1 MQRLQGQGLQG
12 LQDIQ
17 GTQGLQGLNGRRFAG
32 MNFDGMQPGGQRGQ
46 LGNGLRFGD
55 GTFGGNALGV
65 DRFGTGGT
73 VGTTRFADA
82 EFGGRFGNGVSNTNT
97 GRNRFV
103 GETFQGGRGTTNT
116 LGGTRFGGNDL
127 RLAGNG
133 RNGLNGLEG
142 MRAATART
150 RLGTGR
156 QGQTLGGTRLG
167 TAGTGIN
174 GLGATGLGGRLTG
187 ANAGL
192 QGGIMDGGIRDNTLL
207 ARRRLRANRLGANVG
222 GGAQRTSLLGGLG
235 QDVNNM
241 FVDPITFQRVRVLN
255 TNDASN
261 IIARRTNNE
270 PASRRRATNR
280 LNMGRTVGRTN
291 DASRNLRAGA
301 PVRRI
306 PNTNTLRR
314 RLGTGTA
321 ISPVGTARGRA
332 ASGMFPVR
340 PGVSNA
346 QSSAFIFQNGVP
358 VTARTGSFPIQN
370 RAFPNGNGVFLG
382 QNIGFPGRIGM
393 VPIRNVFRRLQN
405 GGSPFPTVAF
415 TGQNGALV
423 VRNGAV
429 PVQNRIFPV
438 PSPVI
443 PIGTDLLR
451 SPTTGPFQPIGT
463 IRGQAGTMFRQTSP
477 VRGQMGSNSG
487 RGDIMFGQ
495 PITES
500 IGHTTANNGQSQI
513 FSSQASTLQGLPGAF
528 SGQSGVNNVQ
538 SQVFPSQIGTFP
550 GLDSA
555 LPRQFE
561 TTDSWLGTHEQ
572 SSSNGIQ
579 TGSSPVQTNSVPTQS
594 PANHFTNRSLCY
606 FNISIGGKHVGQ
618 ILIYLFD
625 DVVPITTANFRAL
638 CTGEKGYGYAGS
650 TFHRVIPGFMIQ
662 GGDFTTGDGTGGY
675 SIYGGLFKDEN
686 FILKHS
692 KAGVVAMANS
702 GPDTNGSQFAITMDE
717 ASYLDGKHVVFGEV
731 VQGMDVARMIESVG
745 SAEGDVDLANRVVI
759 TQSGE
764 AYIGTQSSS
773 ISQ

>member
-1 MQRLQGQGLQG
+1 M
-12 LQDIQ
+12 
-17 GTQGLQGLNGRRFAG
+17 
-32 MNFDGMQPGGQRGQ
+32 
-46 LGNGLRFGD
+46 
-55 GTFGGNALGV
+55 
-65 DRFGTGGT
+65 
-73 VGTTRFADA
+73 
-82 EFGGRFGNGVSNTNT
+82 
-97 GRNRFV
+97 
-103 GETFQGGRGTTNT
+103 
-116 LGGTRFGGNDL
+116 
-127 RLAGNG
+127 
-133 RNGLNGLEG
+133 
-142 MRAATART
+142 
-150 RLGTGR
+150 
-156 QGQTLGGTRLG
+156 
-167 TAGTGIN
+167 
-174 GLGATGLGGRLTG
+174 
-187 ANAGL
+187 
-192 QGGIMDGGIRDNTLL
+192 
-207 ARRRLRANRLGANVG
+207 
-222 GGAQRTSLLGGLG
+222 
-235 QDVNNM
+235 
-241 FVDPITFQRVRVLN
+241 
-255 TNDASN
+255 
-261 IIARRTNNE
+261 
-270 PASRRRATNR
+270 
-280 LNMGRTVGRTN
+280 
-291 DASRNLRAGA
+291 
-301 PVRRI
+301 
-306 PNTNTLRR
+306 
-314 RLGTGTA
+314 
-321 ISPVGTARGRA
+321 
-332 ASGMFPVR
+332 
-340 PGVSNA
+340 
-346 QSSAFIFQNGVP
+346 
-358 VTARTGSFPIQN
+358 
-370 RAFPNGNGVFLG
+370 AFPLQHGLVLFPFKIELFQMGMEFFLAKTLVSLVG
-382 QNIGFPGRIGM
+382 
-393 VPIRNVFRRLQN
+393 LN